1 MRHGKLSRDHVVA
14 LFGEEVIAKLDAE
27 PCEPT
32 SRLQTDGDDSVEYS
46 ATIRV
51 KHEDYTYVTAYY
63 YTTPEQEQRMAD
75 CDGDGSVIDWE
86 IEGYDI
92 G

>member
-1 MRHGKLSRDHVVA
+1 MRHGKLSREQVVA
-14 LFGEEVIAKLDAE
+14 LFGEEVISKLDAE

-32 SRLQTDGDDSVEYS
+32 SRLQTDGDDSIEYS
-46 ATIRV
+46 ATARV
-51 KHEDYTYVTAYY
+51 KHEDYTCVTAYY
-63 YTTPEQEQRMAD
+63 YITPEQNQIMFNH
-75 CDGDGSVIDWE
+75 DGDGSAIDWE